1 MSTQYAGLP
10 GNESRALTLSVL
22 AATNATPIEVQT
34 TVAHGLQ
41 TGERVVISGV
51 VGNLATNGT
60 FYIAVTDVDK
70 FEIYDNWTGGAVANP
85 VAGSGA
91 YVSGGTVAPQGWAS
105 TLQLPADGDAIDASS
120 VNVATEGEGDRE
132 AWLVERTG
140 AYRLVELA
148 HFTITVAGPGAF
160 TIGAPG
166 VIASTNGAWGD
177 VAAINA
183 LIDAAYGV
191 GVDVVPGDLVKIT
204 CSGTNEVQ
212 SGGSMA
218 FRIGYE
224 IAEYGA
230 AWTGA
235 ATSVIDRSAQG
246 MGSATVTT
254 YYPWSL
260 LGDAVVA
267 VTNGAQLKPR
277 LQHYGIAGAIP
288 YYLRGNLGFT
298 VEVWRSNA

>member
-22 AATNATPIEVQT
+22 DATNATPIEVQT
-34 TVAHGLQ
+34 TAAHGLQ
-41 TGERVVISGV
+41 TGERVVIYGV

-60 FYIAVTDVDK
+60 FYVAVTDVDK
-70 FEIYDNWTGGAVANP
+70 FELYDSWVGGAVATP

-105 TLQLPADGDAIDASS
+105 TLQLPADGDAIDAAS
-120 VNVATEGEGDRE
+120 VNTATEGEGDRE

-140 AYRLVELA
+140 TYRLIEVA
-148 HFTITVAGPGAF
+148 HFTITVAGPGAY
-160 TIGAPG
+160 TIGGAG
-166 VIASTNGAWGD
+166 VIAATNGAWGD

-224 IAEYGA
+224 FAEYGA

-235 ATSVIDRSAQG
+235 STGTIDRSAQG
-246 MGSATVTT
+246 MGSGTVTT

-260 LGDAVVA
+260 IGDALSGVS
-267 VTNGAQLKPR
+267 NGGQIKPR
-277 LQHYGIAGAIP
+277 LQHYGIGGAIN
-288 YYLRGNLGFT
+288 YYLRGNLSFT
-298 VEVWRSNA
+298 VEVWRDNA

>member
-22 AATNATPIEVQT
+22 DATNATPIEVQT

-105 TLQLPADGDAIDASS
+105 TLQLPADGDAIDAAS
-120 VNVATEGEGDRE
+120 VNTATEGEGDRE

-140 AYRLVELA
+140 TYRLIEVA
-148 HFTITVAGPGAF
+148 HFSIIVAGPGAF

-166 VIASTNGAWGD
+166 VIAATNGAWGD

-183 LIDAAYGV
+183 LIDAGYGV
-191 GVDVVPGDLVKIT
+191 GVDVVPGDLIKIVA
-204 CSGTNEVQ
+204 SGTNEVQ
-212 SGGSMA
+212 SSGSMA

-224 IAEYGA
+224 FAEYGA
-230 AWTGA
+230 AWTGVS
-235 ATSVIDRSAQG
+235 TGTIDRSAQG

-260 LGDAVVA
+260 IGDALPGI
-267 VTNGAQLKPR
+267 TNGGQIKPR
-277 LQHYGIAGAIP
+277 LQDYGIGGAIN
-288 YYLRGNLGFT
+288 YYLRGNLSFT
-298 VEVWRSNA
+298 VEVWRDNA

>member
-22 AATNATPIEVQT
+22 DATNATPIEVQT
-34 TVAHGLQ
+34 TAAHGLQ
-41 TGERVVISGV
+41 TGERVVIYGV

-60 FYIAVTDVDK
+60 FYVAVTDVDK
-70 FEIYDNWTGGAVANP
+70 FELYDSWVGGAVATP

-120 VNVATEGEGDRE
+120 VNTATEGEGDRE

-140 AYRLVELA
+140 AYRLIEVA

-166 VIASTNGAWGD
+166 VIAATNGAWGD

-183 LIDAAYGV
+183 LIDAGYGV
-191 GVDVVPGDLVKIT
+191 GVDVVPGDLIKIV

-218 FRIGYE
+218 FRLGYE
-224 IAEYGA
+224 FAEYGA

-235 ATSVIDRSAQG
+235 ATGTIDRSAQG
-246 MGSATVTT
+246 MGSATVST

-260 LGDAVVA
+260 IGDALPG
-267 VTNGAQLKPR
+267 VTNGGQIKPR
-277 LQHYGIAGAIP
+277 LQDYGIGGAIN
-288 YYLRGNLGFT
+288 YYLRGNLSFT